1 MKFSKIIGTVL
12 SVLIASLLLYSCADL
27 TASVKDTALGEDE
40 MNDPQAGDK
49 TLAPAYSMMEEIMG
63 NHNELNN
70 LQGVSSIEQIVPYRG
85 GTDWFDGGRFFEM
98 HQHNWTPQHVTI
110 INVWEN
116 ITQGIGRAT
125 LSQKTISDN
134 NGSNALMAE
143 ARMLKAVYNFWL
155 LDMWNI
161 AFDNRPE
168 NIRTDNVS
176 TVYTDGEAVQYLLSE
191 IEEMES
197 QLPTIDQVGETRVN
211 KSTAMGLKARLILNK
226 AIYEDRYAN
235 THNFAAADMQAV
247 IDYTTQII
255 DSGTF
260 ELEREN
266 YFYMFGLENE
276 DHPEFLFAFN
286 QEPETGGRHNMA
298 YFHASRD
305 RRGSL
310 QYPSK
315 TGSDGGA
322 ITQDF
327 YDMWEGW
334 RDDPRFFHRFIPDG
348 GSVPDSE
355 FRWNRG
361 IQVGQ
366 QYGIVLEEG
375 SGSEW
380 QRDENGDLLIL
391 PLVNN
396 ARSGNLLNYT
406 REVGLT
412 EDNNH
417 EAGARNL
424 KWDVD
429 PRVPGGQSAVNLPW
443 LRLGEIYLMRAEANA
458 RLGNWGLALNDVNE
472 LRDARGARQL
482 LASEL
487 DSFDELFREYMFEMY
502 AEHWTRTTQ
511 IRFDMWEDA
520 WRDKTDTD
528 VNKRV
533 FPIPQE
539 VIDSSQGLVTQ
550 NPGY

>member
-1 MKFSKIIGTVL
+1 MKFSKKFGKAL
-12 SVLIASLLLYSCADL
+12 SVLVAFFLLYSCADL
-27 TASVKDTALGEDE
+27 TTSVKDTALGEDE
-40 MNDPQAGDK
+40 MNDPQAGEK

-125 LSQKTISDN
+125 LSQKTIRDN
-134 NGSNALMAE
+134 NGSDALWAE

-155 LDMWNI
+155 LDMWNV

-168 NIRTDNVS
+168 NIGTDNVS
-176 TVYTDGEAVQYLLSE
+176 TVYTDGDAVQYLFNE

-197 QLPTIDQVGETRVN
+197 QLPTIDQVGETRLN
-211 KSTAMGLKARLILNK
+211 RSAAIGLKARLMLNK

-235 THNFAAADMQAV
+235 THTFAAADMQAV
-247 IDYTTQII
+247 IDYTTQIL
-255 DSGTF
+255 DSGIF

-305 RRGSL
+305 RRGSI

-327 YDMWEGW
+327 YDLWEGW

-348 GSVPDSE
+348 GSIPDSE
-355 FRWNRG
+355 YRWNRG

-366 QYGIVLEEG
+366 QYGIILEEG

-396 ARSGNLLNYT
+396 ARGGNLLNYT

-412 EDNNH
+412 DDNNH

-472 LRDARGARQL
+472 LREARGARQL
-482 LASEL
+482 MASEL

-502 AEHWTRTTQ
+502 AEHWTRTIQ
-511 IRFDMWEDA
+511 VRFDMWEDS

-533 FPIPQE
+533 FPVPQE